1 MSRLDPG
8 SSLFASLMYGEVVS
22 AIPSRDTGDPDSVR
36 WKYAVK
42 CTLPGGRTH
51 VFQHAVLME
60 WTSGVNN
67 FFQRVIRTSGG
78 FTTKAYDYRV
88 YKEDG
93 KLTIGDR
100 CLVGF
105 INSRFEMPV
114 ILGFLPHPGSSS
126 TLEYI
131 LERDVAEDLDPPQD
145 SPVPRMHGL
154 FNGLDFKINETG
166 ELIITHSGVEKVDQ
180 PSGPFTKY
188 ERTPPSLEH
197 LSCFKMGD
205 HGIVEIATNY
215 GHLISCNPKLKTL
228 TVGSPKGHL
237 ILDDNAL
244 FCNLYSSGSISLL
257 ATKEMVVRSGGAL
270 DFLIKGVADFKF
282 RSDFKTLVQGKTD
295 FTAEKPVNLLLKDS
309 LTITSKDITATLD
322 GALTMNV
329 SKDTMLAL
337 KGKFTID
344 TPTKEIRL
352 QGGTGATLS
361 LNSGKV
367 ALGTSAVELLDQILQ
382 VFTEM
387 ITAAPKFVATSVGPG
402 VLDPGVLAKLTS
414 VKAALTT
421 IKGSI

>member
-1 MSRLDPG
+1 MSGLDAS

-22 AIPSRDTGDPDSVR
+22 ATPSRNTGNPDSNR
-36 WKYAVK
+36 WIYAVK
-42 CTLPGGRTH
+42 CAMPGGRTH
-51 VFQHAVLME
+51 VFQNAVLME

-78 FTTKAYDYRV
+78 FTTKAYDYRA
-88 YKEDG
+88 YKNDAV
-93 KLTIGDR
+93 LTVGDR

-105 INSRFEMPV
+105 INSRFETPV
-114 ILGFLPHPGSSS
+114 ILGFLPHPNSSS

-131 LERDVAEDLDPPQD
+131 IERDTPEDLDPPKEA
-145 SPVPRMHGL
+145 PVPRMHGL
-154 FNGLDFKINETG
+154 YNGLDFKINETG
-166 ELIITHSGVEKVDQ
+166 ELIITHGGVEKIEQ
-180 PSGPFTKY
+180 NSGPFTEYK
-188 ERTPPSLEH
+188 RTPPSLEH
-197 LSCFKMGD
+197 MSCFRMAD
-205 HGIVEIATNY
+205 HGVVEIANNY
-215 GHLISCNPKLKTL
+215 GHLISCNPQIKTL
-228 TVGSPKGHL
+228 TIGSPHSN
-237 ILDDNAL
+237 IMFNDNAKSL
-244 FCNLYSSGSISLL
+244 DMYSAGGVSIL
-257 ATKEMVVRSGGAL
+257 ATKEFTVRAGGAL

-282 RSDFKTLVQGKTD
+282 RGDFKTLVQGKTD